1 MSLAAFHSLEL
12 QVRRRVS
19 GLMYG
24 DNEGIRLGPGS
35 VAEEVVRYQPG
46 DDVRRI
52 DWNVTARSM
61 DSYVWRP
68 RADHELE
75 TWVLLDETPSMAF
88 GTDVTE
94 KGDLAAQVAGAIG
107 LLTDGPGNRMGIAR
121 LTVDGMAYSRPLAS
135 RKAARRAVVTP
146 DRPARDGVAEVDL
159 TTGLDELSRRARRPG
174 LRIVVS
180 DLLGA
185 DGTIERPFAWER
197 ALRRMAV
204 RNQVVVV
211 EIIDP
216 RDLSLPDVGHLVLVD
231 PESGRQREISTSDR
245 RTRAAFDS
253 AAQQFRIDTTDAVRA
268 AGCQHV
274 VLRTDQDWLLG
285 LARFVQRWN
294 RS

>member
-1 MSLAAFHSLEL
+1 MTLTAFGDLEL
-12 QVRRRVS
+12 RVRRRVS
-19 GLMYG
+19 GLIYG
-24 DNEGIRLGPGS
+24 DNEGVRLGPGS
-35 VAEEVVRYQPG
+35 VAEEIVRYQPG

-61 DSYVWRP
+61 EPHVWRP

-88 GTDVTE
+88 GTDITE

-107 LLTDGPGNRMGIAR
+107 LLTDGPGNRMGVAR
-121 LTVDGMAYSRPLAS
+121 LTVDGMAYLRPLAS
-135 RKAARRAVVTP
+135 RKAARRAVVTS
-146 DRPARDGVAEVDL
+146 DQPARDGVAEVDL
-159 TTGLDELSRRARRPG
+159 TTAIDELSRRARRPG
-174 LRIVVS
+174 LRIIVS

-185 DGTIERPFAWER
+185 DGAIDRHFAWER

-245 RTRAAFDS
+245 RTRHAFDS
-253 AAQQFRIDTTDAVRA
+253 AARRFRSDTTAAVRST
-268 AGCQHV
+268 GCQHV
-274 VLRTDQDWLLG
+274 VLRTDQDWLLE